1 LLISVLDL
9 ISDPVTHLEQC
20 WMPSSLT
27 SLLYVSSCKRSL
39 LLRGREV
46 YVGIMVRPGLRAKC
60 YMSMI
65 TQPCSGPRMV
75 PSCRYCMCVRPC
87 LKVRPGIRA
96 RCCLYMITHS
106 GDPTDLAMGPER
118 IRLAGTACPHVCE
131 TLSQGQI
138 WPQRQV
144 LPVHDHTFR

>member
-1 LLISVLDL
+1 MLISVLDL
-9 ISDPVTHLEQC
+9 ISDPVTHLEQN

-27 SLLYVSSCKRSL
+27 SPLYVFSWKRSSL
-39 LLRGREV
+39 LCAMEV
-46 YVGIMVRPGLRAKC
+46 YVGIMVRPGLRARC
-60 YMSMI
+60 YLNMI
-65 TQPCSGPRMV
+65 TQPCSGPRRA
-75 PSCRYCMCVRPC
+75 PSCRYCMR
-87 LKVRPGIRA
+87 VRPGLRA

-106 GDPTDLAMGPER
+106 GDHTDFAVGPER

-138 WPQRQV
+138 WPQSQV